1 MKALLFLFLISAAH
15 AAPDVDQLP
24 CAQKVKEQLGEWK
37 ATNEWIKHHI
47 GGLKDQ
53 FFASPTDKVG
63 EWVLLRKV
71 NPGVVVA
78 KTGQHGRIE
87 ALIKTA
93 GCSKEVK
100 SYPHSAPDK
109 KLKSD
114 KDIRAFITSQKT
126 GVIYVWSEQ
135 MVLSVKGKGQIEKA
149 SKKLKLPLLVLED
162 KEVDSLEFKMRN
174 VDQHYPAVLVFKDS
188 KIVSGVKHGY
198 EKSDRYQ
205 SDITRMLGSGK

>member
-1 MKALLFLFLISAAH
+1 MKALVLLFLMGAAY

-24 CAQKVKEQLGEWK
+24 CAPKVKEQLSEWK
-37 ATNEWIKHHI
+37 ASKEWIRHHI

-53 FFASPTDKVG
+53 FFASPTQIIG

-71 NPGVVVA
+71 PSGVVVA
-78 KTGQHGRIE
+78 KTSQQGRIE

-100 SYPHSAPDK
+100 TYPHSMPDK
-109 KLKSD
+109 KKKTD
-114 KDIRAFITSQKT
+114 KELRDFITSHKT
-126 GVIYVWSEQ
+126 GVIYVWSPQ
-135 MVLSVKGKGQIEKA
+135 MGLSEKGKGQITQA
-149 SKKLKLPLLVLED
+149 SKKLKLPLLILED
-162 KEVDSLEFKMRN
+162 SEVDSLEFKMRN

-205 SDITRMLGSGK
+205 SDISRMLGTGK